1 MSSDVCQCSDEPH
14 DMCVA
19 VSHAVRCSTA
29 PCRAVQVACCAVL
42 RWVVLGGK
50 GSTVS
55 LMFAQEAECCQLSD
69 TGHEPGHT
77 CDMELGQHHAH
88 WCGVS
93 CLLL

>member
-42 RWVVLGGK
+42 RWVVLGGGGGGGEGLK
-50 GSTVS
+50 VVCVVCSMGGV
-55 LMFAQEAECCQLSD
+55 LS
-69 TGHEPGHT
+69 
-77 CDMELGQHHAH
+77 
-88 WCGVS
+88 GV
-93 CLLL
+93 